1 MARILF
7 SGIPSYGQANP
18 TFGLAAAL
26 VASGH
31 SVDYLMPE
39 AFRAEVEQCGATV
52 LPYADYLHGQ
62 PVDRPLQALG
72 ARFFFDDLTKQVVG
86 RGNDYDVVVATGL
99 QPQFADIERRLSVP
113 VVRFSPMFWQNE
125 RTVAELAAQAR
136 ALPPLVRHGLENRWL
151 RQGASQI
158 LGRAVFGNHGHDVI
172 EVLGPQSSTLNLTV
186 SSRYLQPRADDFDD
200 TCVYLGPIT
209 RPRTSTGAY
218 FPIERLQQH
227 AGPVI
232 YASLGTIYN
241 GWTGY
246 YRRIARAFAN
256 TEALVVLSLA
266 RPGST
271 NDLGPV
277 ADNILVYPYVPQ
289 AEVLAEA
296 DLCFTHGGFGT
307 ITEAAVAG
315 VPMVVTPMGGDQ
327 FLNAYRLQELD
338 AARVIPAWQVS
349 ADRLAYT
356 ADLILAGSG
365 TLAGVAPLAESLQEA
380 GGAALGV
387 ARIEALL

>member
-7 SGIPSYGQANP
+7 SGIPTYGQANP
-18 TFGLAAAL
+18 TFGLTAALAAA
-26 VASGH
+26 GH

-39 AFRAEVEQCGATV
+39 AFRTEVEQCGATI
-52 LPYADYLHGQ
+52 LPYADYLHGK
-62 PVDRPLQALG
+62 PVDQPLQALG
-72 ARFFFDDLTKQVVG
+72 ARFFFDDLTKQVVS
-86 RGNDYDVVVATGL
+86 RGNDYDVVVATGV

-136 ALPPLVRHGLENRWL
+136 ALPPMVRHGLGSHWL
-151 RQGASQI
+151 RRGASQI
-158 LGRAVFGNHGHDVI
+158 VGRALFGNHGHDI
-172 EVLGPQSSTLNLTV
+172 IDVLGPQSSTLNLTV

-200 TCVYLGPIT
+200 TCVYLGPVA
-209 RPRTSTGAY
+209 RPRASADAD
-218 FPIERLQQH
+218 FPIERLRQH
-227 AGPVI
+227 PGPVI

-246 YRRIARAFAN
+246 YRKIARAFAN

-266 RPGST
+266 RPNST
-271 NDLGPV
+271 HDLGPV

-289 AEVLAEA
+289 TEVLAEA

-307 ITEAAVAG
+307 ITEAAAAA

-327 FLNAYRLQELD
+327 FFNAYRLQELD
-338 AARVIPAWQVS
+338 AARVIPAWQLSTGRV
-349 ADRLAYT
+349 AET
-356 ADLILAGSG
+356 ANLILAGSG
-365 TLAGVAPLAESLQEA
+365 TLPGVAPLAESLHEA

-387 ARIEALL
+387 AQIEALL

>member
-18 TFGLAAAL
+18 TFGLVAAL

-39 AFRAEVEQCGATV
+39 AFRTEVEQCGAAI
-52 LPYADYLHGQ
+52 LPYADYLHGA
-62 PVDRPLQALG
+62 PVDRPFQALG
-72 ARFFFDDLTKQVVG
+72 ARFFFDDLTKQVL
-86 RGNDYDVVVATGL
+86 RRANDYDVVVATGL
-99 QPQFADIERRLSVP
+99 QPQFADIERQLSVP

-136 ALPPLVRHGLENRWL
+136 ALPPLVRHGLQNRSL

-158 LGRAVFGNHGHDVI
+158 LGRALFGNHGHDVI
-172 EVLGPQSSTLNLTV
+172 DVLGPQSSTLNLTV

-200 TCVYLGPIT
+200 TCVYLGPLP
-209 RPRTSTGAY
+209 RPAASKALD
-218 FPIERLQQH
+218 FPIERLRRH
-227 AGPVI
+227 PGPVI
-232 YASLGTIYN
+232 YASLGTFYN
-241 GWTGY
+241 EWTGY

-271 NDLGPV
+271 HDLGPV
-277 ADNILVYPYVPQ
+277 ADNVLVYPYVPQ
-289 AEVLAEA
+289 AAVLAEA

-307 ITEAAVAG
+307 ITEAAAAG
-315 VPMVVTPMGGDQ
+315 VPMIVTPLGGDQ

-349 ADRLAYT
+349 VDRLAYT

-365 TLAGVAPLAESLQEA
+365 TLSGVTPLAASLQEA
-380 GGAALGV
+380 GGATLGV